1 MGVRSRGRKALLQA
15 RYGAEVNSRS
25 LSANLE
31 DIRQLL
37 TDPDLGIGIPFETED
52 WNWVSDLA
60 GAILEN
66 RTEIDERLED
76 VLENW
81 TLDRLNLVTRLILE
95 QALGEMYYFQPITPV
110 PVAINEAIEL
120 AKAFDADES
129 AGFVNS
135 VLDKIVKTCNSDGSP
150 GGKQ

>member
-1 MGVRSRGRKALLQA
+1 MGVRSRSRKALLQA

-31 DIRQLL
+31 DVRRFLA
-37 TDPDLGIGIPFETED
+37 DPDLGVGIPFEIED

-60 GAILEN
+60 RAILEN
-66 RTEIDERLED
+66 KAEIDERLED

-81 TLDRLNLVTRLILE
+81 TVDRLSLVTRLILE
-95 QALGEMYYFQPITPV
+95 QALGEMYYFHPLTPV

-120 AKAFDADES
+120 AKVFDADETP
-129 AGFVNS
+129 GFVNS
-135 VLDKIVKTCNSDGSP
+135 VLDKIAKTGNSDDP
-150 GGKQ
+150 PQGK

>member
-25 LSANLE
+25 LVANLE
-31 DIRQLL
+31 DIRQYLA
-37 TDPDLGIGIPFETED
+37 DPDLGMGVPFETED

-60 GAILEN
+60 SAILYN
-66 RTEIDERLED
+66 IAEIDERLED

-81 TLDRLNLVTRLILE
+81 TLDRLSIVTRLILE
-95 QALGEMYYFQPITPV
+95 QALGEMYYFQPTTPV

-120 AKAFDADES
+120 AKSFDADES
-129 AGFVNS
+129 AAFVNS
-135 VLDKIVKTCNSDGSP
+135 VLDKIAKTSNSEGSRRE
-150 GGKQ
+150 K

>member
-25 LSANLE
+25 LQANLE
-31 DIRQLL
+31 DIRQYLA
-37 TDPDLGIGIPFETED
+37 DPDLGMGVPFEMED

-60 GAILEN
+60 RAVLEN
-66 RTEIDERLED
+66 RTEIDARLEE

-81 TLDRLNLVTRLILE
+81 TVDRLSLVTRLILE
-95 QALGEMYYFQPITPV
+95 QALGEMYYFQPLTPV

-120 AKAFDADES
+120 AKAFDEDES

-135 VLDKIVKTCNSDGSP
+135 VLDKIAKIGNSEDPPQGT
-150 GGKQ
+150 